1 VARRDAARSR
11 ESRGKKTAVKKRET
25 QKKRRNIASCE
36 NVRGR
41 RSRRRRKKS
50 RLRRTRV
57 IKGRISRLYTRDD
70 VATRIADAR
79 VDTSALSFPRIIDVF
94 VALFV
99 DHDLERDAA
108 VASGLLILHDV
119 FRVDRLADDLDQN
132 ARLRTIQLDEDQR
145 TDVGS
150 ALIQVREEGHVD
162 GAVLGI
168 VGDVADVVF
177 VRRVLAFALEL
188 EVILVALQLGHE
200 FEDLVELDG
209 EARGSVLETVFRVDA
224 VIHDI
229 LVLRDEELAGFAVL
243 GSVDAAAR
251 LGAIRVVLFRLSLHI
266 GVGRVVGVE
275 EVGHVVDVF
284 GVSRGVRFL
293 ELDEGLGFI
302 GTRAES
308 HARVGW
314 HHRVVSRQQ
323 RSLIV
328 GEGVKKDGEETGEEA
343 GETGVVDQVEKAD
356 LAPRR
361 GRPGEDGTRL
371 AVVDEVARTH
381 GEGRACRGSFYKDG
395 EMCFFLGLKKAL
407 KRFFCGLLFPRL
419 A

>member
-1 VARRDAARSR
+1 MEVKAAPDEIAASEDTRYEKAHYTTLHARRGSQRR
-11 ESRGKKTAVKKRET
+11 ELPTR
-25 QKKRRNIASCE
+25 ASTLPLF
-36 NVRGR
+36 R
-41 RSRRRRKKS
+41 
-50 RLRRTRV
+50 
-57 IKGRISRLYTRDD
+57 
-70 VATRIADAR
+70 
-79 VDTSALSFPRIIDVF
+79 FPRIIDVF
-94 VALFV
+94 VIALFV

-119 FRVDRLADDLDQN
+119 RRVDRLADDLDQN

-162 GAVLGI
+162 GAVRGI

-177 VRRVLAFALEL
+177 VRRVLAFTLEL
-188 EVILVALQLGHE
+188 EVSLVAVQLGHE

-293 ELDEGLGFI
+293 ELDEGLGFV

-314 HHRVVSRQQ
+314 HHRVLSRQQ

-328 GEGVKKDGEETGEEA
+328 SEGVKEDGEETGEEA

-371 AVVDEVARTH
+371 AVVDQVARTH
-381 GEGRACRGSFYKDG
+381 GERSSVRRIFFYKDG
-395 EMCFFLGLKKAL
+395 EICFFIGLEKSTKKD
-407 KRFFCGLLFPRL
+407 LFAACFSPTRL
-419 A
+419 TGPTMRLTK